1 MDRPLTT
8 NTRTNLILSAL
19 LVMSSLVG
27 CAYHN
32 LHGGGNSCSATYGGA
47 PGAYGGAPGVYQP
60 GSGAAMPQGNV
71 APYYQAPARPP
82 GSGFFGSGGY

>member
-1 MDRPLTT
+1 MDRPTT
-8 NTRTNLILSAL
+8 TRKRTNFILTGLLI
-19 LVMSSLVG
+19 MSSLVG

-32 LHGGGNSCSATYGGA
+32 LHGGGNACGSVYGGA
-47 PGAYGGAPGVYQP
+47 PGAYQPG
-60 GSGAAMPQGNV
+60 GSGAAYPQGSA